1 MRFLSHGSA
10 KTLFKK
16 GFFNI
21 GNSWLAYYRD
31 FKTEKAKTRD
41 NLKKTLKFYNKNDK
55 I

>member
-31 FKTEKAKTRD
+31 FKTKKAKTRD
-41 NLKKTLKFYNKNDK
+41 NLKKR
-55 I
+55 